1 LPRREG
7 KVLGAAE
14 FAIPVAR
21 WASWPRAGS
30 AQEKAPDVAFVD
42 ASLRRR
48 LSPLAKMM
56 LHVAHNCS
64 GGAAPLQGRL
74 RLIFASQHGELSYT
88 VSLLRSLAAHEP
100 LSPNAFSLSVHN
112 GAAGLFSI
120 LRGDRSES
128 TALAAGDETLGAALA
143 EAHCQL
149 DADPERPVLVVYADG
164 AFPEEYRSFE
174 EGAPPARAL
183 ALLLDCSAERTITI
197 GLGPAQE
204 GARAEITQADALLPL
219 LDEGT
224 AGIWAGAQ
232 RTWSWH

>member
-1 LPRREG
+1 M
-7 KVLGAAE
+7 LGAAE

-21 WASWPRAGS
+21 WASWPRTDS

-42 ASLRRR
+42 AQVRRR

-56 LHVAHNCS
+56 LHVAHDCAR
-64 GGAAPLQGRL
+64 GDAALQGRL
-74 RLIFASQHGELSYT
+74 RLVFASQHGELSYT

-143 EAHCQL
+143 EARCQL
-149 DADPERPVLVVYADG
+149 DADAERPVLVVYADG
-164 AFPEEYRSFE
+164 AFPEEYRALDT
-174 EGAPPARAL
+174 GAQPARAL
-183 ALLLDCSAERTITI
+183 ALLLDRDAQRTVTI
-197 GLGPAQE
+197 ALGAAQD
-204 GARAEITQADALLPL
+204 GARAQATQADAFLPL
-219 LDEGT
+219 LEEGK
-224 AGIWAGAQ
+224 AGVWTGAQ